1 MNIRSKLITAFLVAV
16 TVPII
21 VLVVTTTVQ
30 TFTQSRNYFVNSASQ
45 EIKQIDNAFELFFE
59 GMKEHV
65 RYLADDERVKAA
77 ANTPITNYINRSAD
91 MTPRSNGVVEK
102 AIYDFHGQFR
112 EKHPNLLNVYMGTES
127 GGFIQ

>member
-1 MNIRSKLITAFLVAV
+1 MKIRSKLITAFLVAV

-65 RYLADDERVKAA
+65 RYLSDDVRVKSA
-77 ANTPITNYINRSAD
+77 ANTSITNYINRSAD
-91 MTPRSNGVVEK
+91 MTPLSLSL
-102 AIYDFHGQFR
+102 IH
-112 EKHPNLLNVYMGTES
+112 
-127 GGFIQ
+127 I

>member
-65 RYLADDERVKAA
+65 RYLACLLYTSDAADE
-77 ANTPITNYINRSAD
+77 
-91 MTPRSNGVVEK
+91 
-102 AIYDFHGQFR
+102 
-112 EKHPNLLNVYMGTES
+112 
-127 GGFIQ
+127 